1 MLNSSGRCLL
11 RIGLVLVLFGCGPFK
26 TADLLLRD
34 PEAVIASVIGMSVE
48 NRPIDCY
55 EMGSGG
61 EVILMIASIHGNE
74 KAGTPLVRQLMRFL
88 GQNPHLLDGKKLV
101 LIPVAN
107 PDGFF
112 RNSRFNVDGIDLN
125 RNFPASNRV
134 RNAVFGLEPMPEPET
149 RAIIEAIEKYKPDRI
164 IALHQPLNCIDYDGP
179 AKEFAE
185 YLTRHGNLPL
195 RRIGAKPGSLGSYA
209 GEDLNIPTVTV
220 EFPEAVEYMTVREI
234 WARYGDLLLAAI
246 RFPSAGIEKIHLV
259 K

>member
-1 MLNSSGRCLL
+1 MLNSSARCLL
-11 RIGLVLVLFGCGPFK
+11 LIGLVLFGCGPIK
-26 TADLLLRD
+26 TTDLLLRDD
-34 PEAVIASVIGMSVE
+34 PEAVIATVIGMSGE
-48 NRPIDCY
+48 NRPIDCF
-55 EMGSGG
+55 EMGFGD
-61 EVILMIASIHGNE
+61 EVILMIASIHGDE
-74 KAGTPLVRQLMRFL
+74 RAGTPLVRQLMRFL
-88 GQNPHLLDGKKLV
+88 QLNPLLLDGKKLV

-112 RNSRFNVDGIDLN
+112 RNSRFNGGGIDLN

-134 RNAVFGLEPMPEPET
+134 RNVVFGLEGRPEPET
-149 RAIIEAIEKYKPDRI
+149 RAIIQVIDKYKPDRI

-179 AKEFAE
+179 AKGLAE
-185 YLTRHGNLPL
+185 YLTRYGNLPL

-220 EFPEAVEYMTVREI
+220 EFPESAEYMTILEI

-246 RFPSAGIEKIHLV
+246 HYPSGPIEKIQFA